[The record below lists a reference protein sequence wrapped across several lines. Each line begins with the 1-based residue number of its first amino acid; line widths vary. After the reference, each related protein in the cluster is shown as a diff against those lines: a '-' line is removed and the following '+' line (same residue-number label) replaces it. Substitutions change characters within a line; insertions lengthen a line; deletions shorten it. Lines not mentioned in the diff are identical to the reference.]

1 MVEKK
6 DINLI
11 TNLIKTNS
19 KDKLKSDDLI
29 YYLNSV
35 TKNDKLKYTD
45 VKGTVSYINKLIL
58 GSKYYDLYYNKTSYS
73 SVRILYLFLL
83 LPFYL
88 NYPRLYNAK
97 YSIFISFISIIVL
110 IAQVKSNY
118 DPFIKITLLYFIIL
132 FLLIS
137 IVFIFIFKKFDI
149 VSIFI
154 IFFLTTIIFNYIV
167 RIVLPFLVKNIIPKK
182 NKKKDFTVYNDNISN
197 ALNMLVQKE
206 TSIKITDNQ
215 QFYIFLTTFDISNS
229 IVYKISDFVTNLF
242 QPIIVIIIL
251 FCLGNI
257 LNGMA
262 NKDNI
267 KLCPIIGIDN
277 DRPYFNCNSNYIL
290 PDKIINDFNN
300 ETKENFIKVYKPKFM
315 CDINGSNNDIKMVK
329 LKVYEGIYGFQMNA
343 IKNLEKS
350 LSQPSEN
357 PLSPNDP
364 SAPSAPNISLS
375 VNNPSA
381 NNPSANNS
389 SVSSTQPVENNK
401 KPIKNKNATNI
412 STENPIVKSN
422 NARTVMIGGAT
433 TTSYPPTLYG
443 KIIGLISTWILIGR
457 SILSPMYFSLLFSIK
472 SSRDNI
478 YKKYYDAIKNDSNI
492 WSFVCM
498 GTDLSYYENYI
509 DSSYN
514 KFMNNVKSGTKEQNM
529 SLFNKEMVSSSNIFI
544 KILRCILFF
553 IYFFIFY
560 TFNNVIFGTLFVP
573 TFFNLIIAI
582 VVMIILLLLFSK
594 YRK

>member
-343 IKNLEKS
+343 MKNLEKS

-375 VNNPSA
+375 VNDPSA
-381 NNPSANNS
+381 QSAPETLINNPLLLNKSKKNNR
-389 SVSSTQPVENNK
+389 TNRPIENPVEENNK
-401 KPIKNKNATNI
+401 
-412 STENPIVKSN
+412 VK
-422 NARTVMIGGAT
+422 AVMIGGAT

-514 KFMNNVKSGTKEQNM
+514 KFMNNVNSGTKEQNM

-560 TFNNVIFGTLFVP
+560 TFNNVIFGTLFIP

>member
-58 GSKYYDLYYNKTSYS
+58 GSKYYDLYYNKTIYS
-73 SVRILYLFLL
+73 SVGILYLFLL

-97 YSIFISFISIIVL
+97 YSIFLSFISIIVL
-110 IAQVKSNY
+110 ISQVKSNY
-118 DPFIKITLLYFIIL
+118 DPFIKITLFYFIIL

-154 IFFLTTIIFNYIV
+154 IFFVTTIIFNYII

-197 ALNMLVQKE
+197 ALNLLVQKE

-229 IVYKISDFVTNLF
+229 IVYKISDFVTNLI

-262 NKDNI
+262 NESGI
-267 KLCPIIGIDN
+267 KLCPIIGLDN
-277 DRPYFNCNSNYIL
+277 NRPYFNCNSNYIL

-329 LKVYEGIYGFQMNA
+329 LKVYEGIYGLQMNA
-343 IKNLEKS
+343 MKNLEKS

-364 SAPSAPNISLS
+364 SAPSATNISLS

-381 NNPSANNS
+381 PSAPETLINNPLLLNKSKKNNRPIEN
-389 SVSSTQPVENNK
+389 PVEENNK
-401 KPIKNKNATNI
+401 
-412 STENPIVKSN
+412 VK
-422 NARTVMIGGAT
+422 AVMIGGAT

-457 SILSPMYFSLLFSIK
+457 NILSPMYFSQLFSIK
-472 SSRDNI
+472 SSRNNI

-498 GTDLSYYENYI
+498 GTDLSYYEEYI
-509 DSSYN
+509 DTSYN

-560 TFNNVIFGTLFVP
+560 TFNNVIFGTLFIP

>member
-29 YYLNSV
+29 FYLNSV

-58 GSKYYDLYYNKTSYS
+58 GSKYYDLYYNKTIYS
-73 SVRILYLFLL
+73 SVGILYLFLL

-97 YSIFISFISIIVL
+97 YSIFLSFISIIVL
-110 IAQVKSNY
+110 ISQVKSNY
-118 DPFIKITLLYFIIL
+118 DSFIKITLFYFIIL

-149 VSIFI
+149 VSLFI
-154 IFFLTTIIFNYIV
+154 IFFVTTIIFNYII

-197 ALNMLVQKE
+197 ALNLLVQKE

-229 IVYKISDFVTNLF
+229 IVYKISDFVTNLI

-262 NKDNI
+262 NESGI
-267 KLCPIIGIDN
+267 KLCPIIGLDN
-277 DRPYFNCNSNYIL
+277 NRPYFNCNSNYIL

-300 ETKENFIKVYKPKFM
+300 ETKENFIKVYKPKFI

-329 LKVYEGIYGFQMNA
+329 LKVYEGIFGLQMNA
-343 IKNLEKS
+343 MKNLEKS

-357 PLSPNDP
+357 PLSPNDQ
-364 SAPSAPNISLS
+364 SAPSATNISLS
-375 VNNPSA
+375 VNDPSA
-381 NNPSANNS
+381 PETLINNPLLNKSKKINRTNRPIEN
-389 SVSSTQPVENNK
+389 PVEENNK
-401 KPIKNKNATNI
+401 
-412 STENPIVKSN
+412 VK
-422 NARTVMIGGAT
+422 AVMIGGAT

-457 SILSPMYFSLLFSIK
+457 NILSPMYFSQLFSIK
-472 SSRDNI
+472 SSRNNI

-492 WSFVCM
+492 WSFVCI
-498 GTDLSYYENYI
+498 GTDLSYYEEYI
-509 DSSYN
+509 DTSYN

-560 TFNNVIFGTLFVP
+560 TFNNVIFGTLFIP

-582 VVMIILLLLFSK
+582 IVMIILLLLFSK